1 MPRTEITTDAEWRRP
16 TTMTPTQRDNAK
28 RTGFS
33 LAMQA
38 SVNAEML
45 AEGLSVWAEIR
56 RQADETVRQT
66 DFHTEGDER

>member
-1 MPRTEITTDAEWRRP
+1 MPRTEITTDAEWRNRNR
-16 TTMTPTQRDNAK
+16 MTQTQRDNAK

-45 AEGLSVWAEIR
+45 AEGLSIWGEIQ

-66 DFHTEGDER
+66 EFHTEGDER